1 MGGNLMPYV
10 WGWVIAAAGA
20 LLAVL
25 ALTQAWRGLP
35 LPGLRRWLT
44 WLIPVWLLL
53 PAPVPG
59 YEEQLAPAF
68 VVFLFE
74 WLFQRDGSP
83 ALAGSILLVGTCVT
97 TAAFLVFWL
106 LRRRRMPAEE

>member
-1 MGGNLMPYV
+1 MPYV
-10 WGWVIAAAGA
+10 WAWVIAGAGT

-35 LPGLRRWLT
+35 LPWLRRWLT

-59 YEEQLAPAF
+59 YEGQLAPAF

-74 WLFQRDGSP
+74 WLFQREGSP
-83 ALAGSILLVGTCVT
+83 AMAGRILLLGTCVT
-97 TAAFLVFWL
+97 SAAFLAFWL
-106 LRRRRMPAEE
+106 LRRRRAAVAE